1 MGGGRDKKKKAK
13 DPLKKA
19 ALAAKKA
26 DKADKVAQRR
36 LVKEGEAS
44 EYDDDHDDGCS
55 DRRRGRVASSSA
67 SGTNN
72 DNGGGGG
79 GGGDDWDA
87 ILESYR
93 RRTNELTTAE
103 LVIINDPFPRPPR
116 GNFTWTLCPSNGMFY
131 MVSVSSFFPIDIGP
145 RSSSPPRRRSSA
157 AGRTSTSRPRPLD
170 RFVGWLDLLRSN
182 IICTTR
188 I

>member
-79 GGGDDWDA
+79 GGDDWDA

-145 RSSSPPRRRSSA
+145 SSSSPPRRRSSA

-170 RFVGWLDLLRSN
+170 RFVGWLDLLRRK

>member
-26 DKADKVAQRR
+26 EKADKVAQRR

-72 DNGGGGG
+72 DNGGGG

-145 RSSSPPRRRSSA
+145 SSSSPPRRRSSA

>member
-79 GGGDDWDA
+79 GGDDWDA

-145 RSSSPPRRRSSA
+145 SSSSPLRRRSSA

-170 RFVGWLDLLRSN
+170 RFVGWLDLLRSK

>member
-72 DNGGGGG
+72 DNGGGG

-170 RFVGWLDLLRSN
+170 RFVGWLDLLRRK

>member
-79 GGGDDWDA
+79 GGDDWDA

-145 RSSSPPRRRSSA
+145 SSSSNPPVVVRRLLD
-157 AGRTSTSRPRPLD
+157 GTSTSRPRPLD
-170 RFVGWLDLLRSN
+170 RFVGWLDLLRSK

>member
-79 GGGDDWDA
+79 GGDDWDA

-131 MVSVSSFFPIDIGP
+131 MVSVSSFFPIVIGP
-145 RSSSPPRRRSSA
+145 SSSSPPRRRSSA

-170 RFVGWLDLLRSN
+170 RFVGWLDLLRRK

>member
-72 DNGGGGG
+72 DNGGGG

-170 RFVGWLDLLRSN
+170 RFVGWLDLLRSK

>member
-1 MGGGRDKKKKAK
+1 MGGGRDEKKKAK

-44 EYDDDHDDGCS
+44 EYD
-55 DRRRGRVASSSA
+55 RRGRVASSSA

-72 DNGGGGG
+72 DNGGGG

-145 RSSSPPRRRSSA
+145 SSSSPPRRRSSA

-170 RFVGWLDLLRSN
+170 RFVGWLDLLRSK

>member
-36 LVKEGEAS
+36 LVKEGGASS
-44 EYDDDHDDGCS
+44 EYDDDHDHDHDGCS
-55 DRRRGRVASSSA
+55 DRRRRGRRDASSSA
-67 SGTNN
+67 GGGTNN
-72 DNGGGGG
+72 DNDGGGD
-79 GGGDDWDA
+79 DDWDA

-93 RRTNELTTAE
+93 RRTNELTTPE
-103 LVIINDPFPRPPR
+103 LVVIDDPFPRPPR

-131 MVSVSSFFPIDIGP
+131 MVSVLPSFNRP
-145 RSSSPPRRRSSA
+145 
-157 AGRTSTSRPRPLD
+157 STE
-170 RFVGWLDLLRSN
+170 
-182 IICTTR
+182 
-188 I
+188 

>member
-55 DRRRGRVASSSA
+55 DRRRGRVASLSA

-72 DNGGGGG
+72 DNGGGG

-170 RFVGWLDLLRSN
+170 RFVGWLDLLRRK